1 MIRRPL
7 DYTSGCALPFWAHW
21 VTVPLTAVSIRAP
34 HPRLQLPSHLPGSFL
49 SALTHLDFLGL
60 QLRKTNNLSCCLDS
74 KKRQTHKIGL
84 KVIFLFAILLF
95 KGACCVIVT
104 ALNHQPL
111 LKRRLWELQ
120 VWGNDLRYRKC
131 FRLLSL
137 SIVKLKNFKVLTL
150 INRVL
155 ISC

>member
-1 MIRRPL
+1 MIHGPL

-21 VTVPLTAVSIRAP
+21 VTVPLTAVSIRTSSSPQASAAFSP
-34 HPRLQLPSHLPGSFL
+34 SFL
-49 SALTHLDFLGL
+49 SALTHSDFLGL
-60 QLRKTNNLSCCLDS
+60 QLRRTNNLSCCLDS
-74 KKRQTHKIGL
+74 KKRQTHKIGF

-104 ALNHQPL
+104 ALNRQPL